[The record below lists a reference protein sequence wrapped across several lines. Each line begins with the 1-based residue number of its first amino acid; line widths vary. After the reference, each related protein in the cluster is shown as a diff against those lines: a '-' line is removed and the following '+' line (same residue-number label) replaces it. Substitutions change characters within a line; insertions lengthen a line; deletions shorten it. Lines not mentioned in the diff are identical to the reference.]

1 MFVPLFFR
9 LHIFVKSYYI
19 CPPLSYLLSVSLRIL
34 PSRSIQVASKI
45 SFFFMVNILLHI
57 PTMSSLF
64 IYQWT
69 LRLSPYLGY
78 WKGCHNEHRGAYVF
92 AFFWKIPRHKT
103 FRSVYCVLRAAFSAL
118 YKSTLRPDW
127 LQALLSFSTLFN
139 PIPTPP
145 KRVVSTKWEGQSLL
159 SWTDCLNMER

>member
-69 LRLSPYLGY
+69 LRLLLHLGH
-78 WKGCHNEHRGAYVF
+78 CTQCCNEPRGAHIF
-92 AFFWKIPRHKT
+92 LKQCFSSKKRAWSGIALPHGSSIFNFLRKLHIAFHSGYT
-103 FRSVYCVLRAAFSAL
+103 N
-118 YKSTLRPDW
+118 
-127 LQALLSFSTLFN
+127 LLSHQQYANSPFSPHPHQDLFFA
-139 PIPTPP
+139 
-145 KRVVSTKWEGQSLL
+145 VFGW
-159 SWTDCLNMER
+159 